1 MVRFLTLLYLS
12 STAWALY
19 REDAGVLDFTI
30 ATAGHGRVQFVAPI
44 GVLDDWILTS
54 DAGSHLLE
62 ESSCY
67 IAVRSLTDGSLVWRE
82 KVCAES
88 GHGVAASASGIFTI
102 DGIGVLRGWSHTGEV
117 LWDVKVPGAT
127 VVWAEDD
134 WVAVASSSGN
144 RVFSASTGEVFDAKI
159 SSKPNKKLG
168 SSEASCRDV
177 SMSSKGISS
186 SVSWETD
193 VPFLEDASFYTAAC
207 TDDAA
212 YFLVS
217 GSRSLTSLV
226 KVADSASTL
235 WTAHEDLAHIS
246 SALLVDASHIVP
258 GGEDGQVLD
267 LAARLQSQVESIMN
281 MFTESSSHHRDNLFG
296 FVKTAVLLTGTAI
309 HGMDTTGDNR
319 AQVKYSIDLPLDAVS
334 HKLVYGGANAKEIS
348 NGIHGP
354 FHFADV
360 LSLSMYP
367 SKVEWTCFEGN
378 TGETRRSASL
388 SLASPVAQ
396 IVPFTRSSGCDQAA
410 LLLLQD
416 GSMAVVPEDAVDDAK
431 ALAAGS
437 LHAHVLEES
446 SLEARSITA
455 DLTSMT
461 VGSVSFPGETVVAT
475 AYPSRDDIAH
485 MPCSVL
491 GDESLLLKYINPHI
505 AVVMTAGTANAVDPL
520 VKSSRKKDG
529 KRKPTGAGDSTVDS
543 GDENVPNLFV
553 NVVDTVSGRVLHR
566 VSHANALLSPKPSIV
581 ISENWVYYTFANE
594 RTRRSELGVLSLYE
608 GMIDSKGLTAF
619 SSPEQSETF
628 SSLDARDSKP
638 VVLAKSFSLKT
649 PVTALGVTSTR
660 EGISARKLVL
670 AGTDGRIVAVDR
682 KMIEPRRPVGQ
693 LKDYEKKE
701 KLVQYT
707 ELVPVISYMALSYD
721 KTVEGVS
728 QIVTSPTHLESQTLL
743 FAFGGPDIFFART
756 SPSRGFD
763 LLPDTFNRSMLA
775 VTVIGLLA
783 VLVVLQNMAAKKT
796 RNLGWM

>member
-1 MVRFLTLLYLS
+1 
-12 STAWALY
+12 
-19 REDAGVLDFTI
+19 
-30 ATAGHGRVQFVAPI
+30 
-44 GVLDDWILTS
+44 
-54 DAGSHLLE
+54 
-62 ESSCY
+62 
-67 IAVRSLTDGSLVWRE
+67 
-82 KVCAES
+82 
-88 GHGVAASASGIFTI
+88 
-102 DGIGVLRGWSHTGEV
+102 
-117 LWDVKVPGAT
+117 
-127 VVWAEDD
+127 
-134 WVAVASSSGN
+134 
-144 RVFSASTGEVFDAKI
+144 
-159 SSKPNKKLG
+159 
-168 SSEASCRDV
+168 
-177 SMSSKGISS
+177 
-186 SVSWETD
+186 
-193 VPFLEDASFYTAAC
+193 
-207 TDDAA
+207 
-212 YFLVS
+212 
-217 GSRSLTSLV
+217 
-226 KVADSASTL
+226 
-235 WTAHEDLAHIS
+235 
-246 SALLVDASHIVP
+246 
-258 GGEDGQVLD
+258 
-267 LAARLQSQVESIMN
+267 
-281 MFTESSSHHRDNLFG
+281 
-296 FVKTAVLLTGTAI
+296 
-309 HGMDTTGDNR
+309 
-319 AQVKYSIDLPLDAVS
+319 
-334 HKLVYGGANAKEIS
+334 
-348 NGIHGP
+348 
-354 FHFADV
+354 
-360 LSLSMYP
+360 
-367 SKVEWTCFEGN
+367 
-378 TGETRRSASL
+378 
-388 SLASPVAQ
+388 
-396 IVPFTRSSGCDQAA
+396 
-410 LLLLQD
+410 
-416 GSMAVVPEDAVDDAK
+416 MAVVPEDAVDDAK

-566 VSHANALLSPKPSIV
+566 VSHAHALLSPKPSIV